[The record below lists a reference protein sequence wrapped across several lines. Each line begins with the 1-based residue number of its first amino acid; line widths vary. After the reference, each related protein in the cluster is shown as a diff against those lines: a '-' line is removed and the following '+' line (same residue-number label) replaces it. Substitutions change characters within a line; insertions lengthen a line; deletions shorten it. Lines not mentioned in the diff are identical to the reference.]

1 MLHARLLRYLDEVAR
16 SGSIRKASNRLNV
29 ASSAINRQILALE
42 QEIGSPLFE
51 RLPRGLRLTTA
62 GELLINHV
70 RQTLKEHE
78 RVRTR
83 IEALRGL
90 RRGDVTIV
98 TTTGI
103 AAGFLARVVEQ
114 FTAAHPGIKLRVL
127 TLPRD
132 NTIAAVVS
140 GEADIALAYNLE
152 NNPRL
157 STFLKCE
164 FRLGAVMAPD
174 HPLARR
180 TSLRLAEC
188 FDYPMVIADPS
199 MSIRDVLESVADLDY
214 DLSLAIETNSIGL
227 MKRLAQTK
235 PNITFLNS
243 VDVGDELRTGMLK
256 VVPVREIDS
265 KPQVLSLVHRARGPL
280 ESAASLL
287 ASDIKAAIEDG
298 APL

>member
-42 QEIGSPLFE
+42 QEIGSPIFE

-70 RQTLKEHE
+70 RQTLKEHD

-98 TTTGI
+98 TTSGI
-103 AAGFLARVVEQ
+103 AEGFLARVVEQ
-114 FTAAHPGIKLRVL
+114 FAAAHPGIKLRVL

-132 NTIAAVVS
+132 STIAAVVS

-157 STFLKCE
+157 STYLKYE
-164 FRLGAVMAPD
+164 FRLSAVMAPD

-188 FDYPMVIADPS
+188 FDYPMIIADPS
-199 MSIRDVLESVADLDY
+199 MTIRDVLESVADLDY

-227 MKRLAQTK
+227 MKRLALTS

-243 VDVGDELRTGMLK
+243 VDIGEELRARTLK

-265 KPQVLSLVHRARGPL
+265 KPQVLSLVHRSRGPL
-280 ESAASLL
+280 ESAANLL
-287 ASDIKAAIEDG
+287 ASDIKAAIEEG